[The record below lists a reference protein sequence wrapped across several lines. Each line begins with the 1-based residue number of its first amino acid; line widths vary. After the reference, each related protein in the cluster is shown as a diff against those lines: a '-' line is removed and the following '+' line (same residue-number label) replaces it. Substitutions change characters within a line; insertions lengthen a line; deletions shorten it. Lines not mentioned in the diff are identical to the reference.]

1 MEGRYFSNTILCG
14 YNYTTQSF
22 QYTKEYYEKK
32 IVEDPTNKLKYQN
45 KIRQL
50 KPLENIY
57 QHIGRANF
65 TSYIKC
71 TKKIEDFK
79 LKASIYTTYPITAK
93 IGTRKGE
100 KARRVGYY
108 EIHMDIHGNQKK
120 KKTGYARIKS
130 S

>member
-1 MEGRYFSNTILCG
+1 MEGRYFPTQYLRR

-57 QHIGRANF
+57 QHIEEQ
-65 TSYIKC
+65 TLLQVY
-71 TKKIEDFK
+71 
-79 LKASIYTTYPITAK
+79 
-93 IGTRKGE
+93 
-100 KARRVGYY
+100 
-108 EIHMDIHGNQKK
+108 
-120 KKTGYARIKS
+120 
-130 S
+130 